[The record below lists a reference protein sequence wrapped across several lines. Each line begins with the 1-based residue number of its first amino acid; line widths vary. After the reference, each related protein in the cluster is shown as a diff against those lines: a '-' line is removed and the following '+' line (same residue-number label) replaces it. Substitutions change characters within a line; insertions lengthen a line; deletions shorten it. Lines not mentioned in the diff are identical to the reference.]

1 MSPKLTLLLTFAG
14 VLAAGVPLLWLTQSP
29 EPPQMTSSATAELPT
44 EPVFA
49 SLRATG
55 APSKMALRYH
65 GRLLAEITDGCPWE
79 GELNLPTEI
88 AAAEI
93 EVEALWPTA
102 GEQAVTL
109 TLEPA
114 GREACSCTRWADAA
128 EGKLHD
134 IFTFVW

>member
-1 MSPKLTLLLTFAG
+1 MSPKLTLFLTFAG
-14 VLAAGVPLLWLTQSP
+14 VLAAGVPLLWLTQKPVSP
-29 EPPQMTSSATAELPT
+29 QPLAASPAGQQETA
-44 EPVFA
+44 VFA
-49 SLRATG
+49 TLRATG
-55 APSKMALRYH
+55 APTEMALRYH

-93 EVEALWPTA
+93 EVKALWPTP

>member
-1 MSPKLTLLLTFAG
+1 MSPGLTLILTFAG
-14 VLAAGVPLLWLTQSP
+14 VLAAGVPLLWLTQKPVSP
-29 EPPQMTSSATAELPT
+29 QPPAAASAGQQVSA
-44 EPVFA
+44 VFA
-49 SLRATG
+49 TLRATG
-55 APSKMALRYH
+55 APSKMVLRYH

-79 GELNLPTEI
+79 GELNLPAEI

-93 EVEALWPTA
+93 EVEALWPTP

>member
-14 VLAAGVPLLWLTQSP
+14 VLAAGVPLLWLTQKP
-29 EPPQMTSSATAELPT
+29 ESPQMPASAAAEQPT

-49 SLRATG
+49 TLRATG
-55 APSKMALRYH
+55 TPSEIALRYH
-65 GRLLAEITDGCPWE
+65 GRLLVEIKDACPWE
-79 GELNLPTEI
+79 GELALPTEI
-88 AAAEI
+88 SAADI
-93 EVEALWPTA
+93 EVEVLWPTP

-114 GREACSCTRWADAA
+114 GREACSCTRWADAGV
-128 EGKLHD
+128 GKLHD

>member
-1 MSPKLTLLLTFAG
+1 MSPKLTLFLTFAG
-14 VLAAGVPLLWLTQSP
+14 VLAAGVPLLWLTQKPVSP
-29 EPPQMTSSATAELPT
+29 QPLAAAPAGQQETA
-44 EPVFA
+44 VFA
-49 SLRATG
+49 TLRATG
-55 APSKMALRYH
+55 APTEMALRYH

-93 EVEALWPTA
+93 EVEALWPTP

>member
-1 MSPKLTLLLTFAG
+1 MSPKLTLFLTFAG
-14 VLAAGVPLLWLTQSP
+14 VLAAGVPLLWLTQKPVSP
-29 EPPQMTSSATAELPT
+29 QPLAAASAGLQETA
-44 EPVFA
+44 VFA
-49 SLRATG
+49 TLRATG
-55 APSKMALRYH
+55 APTEMALRYH

-93 EVEALWPTA
+93 EVEALWPTP